1 MGANQESRP
10 MTFYNHIENVRSI
23 ASELTNGWTWQGAID
38 RAAIFDNL
46 DAARREYMRLS
57 DKNEKLRK
65 LMTKMADALGI
76 DSEWADPNWCKSNC
90 VLEFGCW
97 PEEERTDILCPAWAA
112 MHELGVEVDR

>member
-1 MGANQESRP
+1 

-57 DKNEKLRK
+57 DKNAKLRK
-65 LMTKMADALGI
+65 LVQSVLVLQHDPVYKWLDATIAEIYG
-76 DSEWADPNWCKSNC
+76 KSFT
-90 VLEFGCW
+90 EQ
-97 PEEERTDILCPAWAA
+97 AQ
-112 MHELGVEVDR
+112 ELGVK